1 VLYHDLVACENNR
14 ESDYITYMK
23 TKTLNGKPVSE
34 FDNEDKIMTTEKANI
49 IDYILNDIEELYW
62 ISLDE
67 DSSVVSWLNSVS
79 KKVCEQLKDAIEA
92 TTDEMEKLN
101 ADYTK
106 SSELIYQNSVPYTDD
121 DLSEHYG
128 NKRFNKLVS
137 ILNAVGFEG
146 SEIY

>member
-1 VLYHDLVACENNR
+1 
-14 ESDYITYMK
+14 
-23 TKTLNGKPVSE
+23 
-34 FDNEDKIMTTEKANI
+34 MTTEKANI

-62 ISLDE
+62 ILLDE
-67 DSSVVSWLNSVS
+67 DASLVSWLNNVS

-106 SSELIYQNSVPYTDD
+106 AADLMYEISVPYNDD

-128 NKRFNKLVS
+128 DKRFNRLVS

>member
-1 VLYHDLVACENNR
+1 
-14 ESDYITYMK
+14 
-23 TKTLNGKPVSE
+23 
-34 FDNEDKIMTTEKANI
+34 MTTEKANI
-49 IDYILNDIEELYW
+49 IDYILNDLEDLYW
-62 ISLDE
+62 IPLDE
-67 DSSVVSWLNSVS
+67 DSSLVSWLNGVS

-101 ADYTK
+101 AYYTK
-106 SSELIYQNSVPYTDD
+106 AADLMYEISVPYNDD

-128 NKRFNKLVS
+128 DKRFNKLVS

>member
-1 VLYHDLVACENNR
+1 
-14 ESDYITYMK
+14 
-23 TKTLNGKPVSE
+23 
-34 FDNEDKIMTTEKANI
+34 MTTEKANI

-67 DSSVVSWLNSVS
+67 DASLVSWLNNVS
-79 KKVCEQLKDAIEA
+79 KKVCEQLKDAVEA
-92 TTDEMEKLN
+92 TTEEMEKLN
-101 ADYTK
+101 ADYSK

-137 ILNAVGFEG
+137 ILNAIGFEG

>member
-1 VLYHDLVACENNR
+1 
-14 ESDYITYMK
+14 
-23 TKTLNGKPVSE
+23 
-34 FDNEDKIMTTEKANI
+34 MTTEKASI
-49 IDYILNDIEELYW
+49 IDYILNDLEDLYW
-62 ISLDE
+62 IPLDE

-79 KKVCEQLKDAIEA
+79 KKVCEQLKDVIEA

-106 SSELIYQNSVPYTDD
+106 SSELIHQNSVPYTDD

-137 ILNAVGFEG
+137 ILNAIGFEG